1 MLCHHMCWLQPNTDC
16 KSFKPYTDSFLKVK
30 GYMEPT
36 HNDYDCFIDLSF
48 VESSCRVFPKQSICK
63 YVQYCLWHGMPH
75 NIGHYLIGQTTAML
89 MSQNIHRALSCL
101 TLHNTLQQ
109 LPVTPKR
116 SSPLI
121 ASHHL
126 SGHHRLP
133 AEHFSGH
140 HRYLSNSWHL
150 SGHHRWFGSKT
161 YQLSNFECW
170 QIWTRV

>member
-1 MLCHHMCWLQPNTDC
+1 MWFGALDHDMLCHHMCWLQPNTDC

-30 GYMEPT
+30 GYMQPT
-36 HNDYDCFIDLSF
+36 PITMITIAS
-48 VESSCRVFPKQSICK
+48 SICHLLNLAVECTQNSRHANM
-63 YVQYCLWHGMPH
+63 YSIACGMSH
-75 NIGHYLIGQTTAML
+75 NIGHYLIDQTTAML
-89 MSQNIHRALSCL
+89 MPQNIHIAFSCL

-150 SGHHRWFGSKT
+150 SGHHR
-161 YQLSNFECW
+161 
-170 QIWTRV
+170 